1 MRSVAKFINII
12 LGCTNERTVGVL
24 VLGGA
29 SEKIKG
35 NKNVGALSKTEQD
48 GQEKSKKRI
57 AK

>member
-24 VLGGA
+24 GGA
-29 SEKIKG
+29 SGKIKG